1 MKPVRHTIKKIRGM
15 VKYYK
20 LDDKIEVNPRY
31 SPKAIV
37 NIAPYR
43 PLHLNCRPI
52 AYVVSVQLD
61 EHKPWRSEHVCETV
75 ADAAACVNNIIF
87 SPKGVA

>member
-1 MKPVRHTIKKIRGM
+1 MKTVRHTMKKIRGM
-15 VKYYK
+15 VKSYK
-20 LDDKIEVNPRY
+20 LDGSIEVNPRY
-31 SPKAIV
+31 SARDIV
-37 NIAPYR
+37 YTTG
-43 PLHLNCRPI
+43 PLSLNCRPI

-87 SPKGVA
+87 SPKG

>member
-1 MKPVRHTIKKIRGM
+1 MKTVRHTMKKIRGM
-15 VKYYK
+15 VKSYK

-37 NIAPYR
+37 FTSESSLSR
-43 PLHLNCRPI
+43 FHRPI
-52 AYVVSVQLD
+52 AYVVSVKLD

-75 ADAAACVNNIIF
+75 ADAAECVNNIIF
-87 SPKGVA
+87 SPRG

>member
-1 MKPVRHTIKKIRGM
+1 MKTVRHTMKKIRGM
-15 VKYYK
+15 VKSYK

-37 NIAPYR
+37 FTSGSSLSR
-43 PLHLNCRPI
+43 FHRPI

-61 EHKPWRSEHVCETV
+61 EHKPWRSEHICETV
-75 ADAAACVNNIIF
+75 ADAAECVNNIIF
-87 SPKGVA
+87 SPRG